1 LWGAGEPPDPRI
13 RPVDES
19 AELLLL
25 TIAVLTVYVLGVG
38 GTTAGAI
45 RIRERWR
52 QRAIDTASLEPRPGH
67 EVVLSAPSL
76 SRWLRRLRL
85 LGWAAFPP
93 ALALAVFADRPY
105 PWVAPLA
112 VLLMV
117 ALNAFYF
124 TAMQNM
130 GEQLVLAADVFRLG
144 PSGKATSVRWV
155 HVTEFTGARVGAFSA
170 AKMSEAGEWQDPRTK
185 PNVIFYRLNRALV
198 TPRKTALQRLLGFT
212 YYDGVIRNAFGIP
225 TEQLLRTLKEWQ
237 RLALESED
245 LPIRPTRARP

>member
-1 LWGAGEPPDPRI
+1 MDP
-13 RPVDES
+13 S

-25 TIAVLTVYVLGVG
+25 TIAMLTVYVLGIG
-38 GTTAGAI
+38 GSTAGAI

-52 QRAIDTASLEPRPGH
+52 QRTIDAATLEPRPGR

-76 SRWLRRLRL
+76 SPWLRRLRL
-85 LGWAAFPP
+85 VGWAAFPM
-93 ALALAVFADRPY
+93 ALALAVFADQPY

-130 GEQLVLAADVFRLG
+130 GEELMLAQDTFRLG
-144 PSGKATSVRWV
+144 PPGKTAMVRWA

-170 AKMSEAGEWQDPRTK
+170 TKMSEAGEWQDPRTK

-198 TPRKTALQRLLGFT
+198 TPRKTLLQRLLGFT
-212 YYDGVIRNAFGIP
+212 YYDGIVRNAFGIP
-225 TEQLLRTLKEWQ
+225 TEQLLHTLKDWQ
-237 RLALESED
+237 RQALESED
-245 LPIRPTRARP
+245 LPIRPMRARP

>member
-1 LWGAGEPPDPRI
+1 MNP
-13 RPVDES
+13 S

-25 TIAVLTVYVLGVG
+25 TIAMLTVYVLGVG

-52 QRAIDTASLEPRPGH
+52 QRTIDPASLAPLPGR

-76 SRWLRRLRL
+76 SPWLRRLRL
-85 LGWAAFPP
+85 VGWAAFPV
-93 ALALAVFADRPY
+93 ALALSVFADRPY
-105 PWVAPLA
+105 PWVTPLA
-112 VLLMV
+112 VLVMV

-130 GEQLVLAADVFRLG
+130 GEELTLAQDAFSVG
-144 PSGKATSVRWV
+144 PPHKTARVRWV

-170 AKMSEAGEWQDPRTK
+170 TKMSETGEWQDPRTK

-212 YYDGVIRNAFGIP
+212 YYDGIIRNAFGIP
-225 TEQLLRTLKEWQ
+225 TEQLLRILKDWQ
-237 RLALESED
+237 RQALESAD

>member
-1 LWGAGEPPDPRI
+1 VPHEPRI

-19 AELLLL
+19 SELLLV
-25 TIAVLTVYVLGVG
+25 TTAMLTVYLLGIG
-38 GTTAGAI
+38 GSTAGAI

-52 QRAIDTASLEPRPGH
+52 QRSIDTASLEPRPGH

-76 SRWLRRLRL
+76 SPWLRRLRL
-85 LGWAAFPP
+85 IGWAAFPP

-130 GEQLVLAADVFRLG
+130 GEELRLAPDGFHLG
-144 PSGKATSVRWV
+144 PAGKATRVRWI
-155 HVTEFTGARVGAFSA
+155 HGTEFTGARVGAFSA
-170 AKMSEAGEWQDPRTK
+170 TKMSEAGEWQDPRTK

-198 TPRKTALQRLLGFT
+198 TPRKTVLQRLLGFT

-225 TEQLLRTLKEWQ
+225 TEQLLRTLKDWQ
-237 RLALESED
+237 RQALESEE
-245 LPIRPTRARP
+245 LPIRPIRARP

>member
-1 LWGAGEPPDPRI
+1 MDS
-13 RPVDES
+13 S
-19 AELLLL
+19 AELLLV
-25 TIAVLTVYVLGVG
+25 TIAALIVYVLGVG
-38 GTTAGAI
+38 GSTAGAI

-52 QRAIDTASLEPRPGH
+52 QRPVDPASLEPVQGR
-67 EVVLSAPSL
+67 EVTLSAPSL
-76 SRWLRRLRL
+76 TTGLRRLRL
-85 LGWAAFPP
+85 AGWLAFPV
-93 ALALAVFADRPY
+93 ALALAIFADRPY

-130 GEQLVLAADVFRLG
+130 GEELTLTPDAFGIG
-144 PSGKATSVRWV
+144 PRGKTTKVRWA

-170 AKMSEAGEWQDPRTK
+170 TKMADAGDWQDPRAK

-212 YYDGVIRNAFGIP
+212 YYDGIIRNAFGIP
-225 TEQLLRTLKEWQ
+225 TDQLLRTLKSWQ
-237 RLALESED
+237 HVALESED
-245 LPIRPTRARP
+245 LPIRPKRARP

>member
-1 LWGAGEPPDPRI
+1 
-13 RPVDES
+13 VDAP

-25 TIAVLTVYVLGVG
+25 TIAMLTVYLLGIG
-38 GTTAGAI
+38 GSTAGAI

-52 QRAIDTASLEPRPGH
+52 QRTIDAASLEPRPGR

-76 SRWLRRLRL
+76 SPWLRRLRL
-85 LGWAAFPP
+85 VGWAAFPM
-93 ALALAVFADRPY
+93 ALALAVFADQPY

-117 ALNAFYF
+117 AINAFYF

-130 GEQLVLAADVFRLG
+130 GEELTLAPDGFRVG
-144 PSGKATSVRWV
+144 PPAKTARVRWV

-170 AKMSEAGEWQDPRTK
+170 TKMSEAGEWQDPRTK

-198 TPRKTALQRLLGFT
+198 TPRKTVLQRLLGFT
-212 YYDGVIRNAFGIP
+212 YYDGIIRNAFGIP
-225 TEQLLRTLKEWQ
+225 TEQLLRVLKEWQ
-237 RLALESED
+237 RQAFESED
-245 LPIRPTRARP
+245 LPIRPMRARP

>member
-1 LWGAGEPPDPRI
+1 VDP
-13 RPVDES
+13 S

-25 TIAVLTVYVLGVG
+25 TIAMLTAYVLGVG
-38 GTTAGAI
+38 GSTAGAI

-52 QRAIDTASLEPRPGH
+52 QRTIDSASLAPRPGGD
-67 EVVLSAPSL
+67 VVLSAPSL
-76 SRWLRRLRL
+76 SPWLRRLRFV
-85 LGWAAFPP
+85 GWVAFPL
-93 ALALAVFADRPY
+93 ALALAVFADQPY

-112 VLLMV
+112 VVVMV

-130 GEQLVLAADVFRLG
+130 GEELTLAPDAFRIG
-144 PSGKATSVRWV
+144 PPGKTAKVRWA

-170 AKMSEAGEWQDPRTK
+170 TKMAEAGEWQDPRTK

-212 YYDGVIRNAFGIP
+212 YYDGIIRNAFGIP
-225 TEQLLRTLKEWQ
+225 TEQLLRALRDWQ
-237 RLALESED
+237 RQALESED
-245 LPIRPTRARP
+245 LPIRPMRARP

>member
-1 LWGAGEPPDPRI
+1 
-13 RPVDES
+13 VDAS

-25 TIAVLTVYVLGVG
+25 TIAMLTIYVLGVG
-38 GTTAGAI
+38 GSTAGAI

-52 QRAIDTASLEPRPGH
+52 HRTIDAASLEPRAGR

-76 SRWLRRLRL
+76 SPWLRRLRA

-93 ALALAVFADRPY
+93 ALALAVFADRGY

-117 ALNAFYF
+117 GLNAFYF

-130 GEQLVLAADVFRLG
+130 GEELTLAPDTFRLG
-144 PSGKATSVRWV
+144 PAGKTKTVRWA
-155 HVTEFTGARVGAFSA
+155 HITELTGARVGAFSA
-170 AKMSEAGEWQDPRTK
+170 TKMSEAGEWQDPRTK

-225 TEQLLRTLKEWQ
+225 TEQLLRTLRDWQ
-237 RLALESED
+237 RVALESED